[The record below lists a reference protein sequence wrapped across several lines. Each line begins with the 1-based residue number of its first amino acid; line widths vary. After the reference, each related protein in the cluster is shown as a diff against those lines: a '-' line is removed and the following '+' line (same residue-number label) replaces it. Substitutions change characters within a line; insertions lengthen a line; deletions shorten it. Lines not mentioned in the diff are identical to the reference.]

1 MKKKF
6 LKLMTLAIGLSM
18 TAESCGS
25 DNNDSYGEDNE
36 QQEAIDLD
44 YTAENAASWH
54 NYMKNVATLLRNDAG
69 NLYSYWAESYD
80 GGDAY
85 SVTFGDHK
93 APFSSALNCVE
104 QIIDGCYDI
113 ANEVGTA
120 KIKEPYDLYTS
131 GKKTEG
137 LYAVESW
144 YSWHSRTD
152 YSNNIL
158 SIRNAYYGS
167 RNGNV
172 EDLSLSKIVSD
183 KNPNLD
189 TKVKAAIDKAYK
201 AILTIPQPFRNNID
215 CYESVNAMTACNE
228 LADVL
233 SKELKPFFT
242 NTSDANSNTI
252 LEPVVKNYV
261 NIVVLPTYKDLNEKT
276 IALEQAIINLNNSPS
291 NANFQAACTAWLE
304 AREPW
309 ETSEAFLFG
318 PVADKGLDP
327 NMDSWPLDQVG
338 IMNLMKSGKW
348 NVLEWNGEY
357 DEDDEGIAAT
367 QSLRGFH
374 TLEYLLFK
382 NGKAR
387 TI

>member
-1 MKKKF
+1 MKKSY
-6 LKLMTLAIGLSM
+6 LHAVALMMGLAL
-18 TAESCGS
+18 TAASCS
-25 DNNDSYGEDNE
+25 DDDKNE
-36 QQEAIDLD
+36 RDIAIDLD
-44 YTAENAASWH
+44 YSADNAASWH
-54 NYMKNVATLLRNDAG
+54 NYMKNVAKLLTTDAS
-69 NLYSYWAESYD
+69 NLYTYWAESYN
-80 GGDAY
+80 GSEAY
-85 SVTFGDHK
+85 SQTFINHN
-93 APFSSALNCVE
+93 APFTSALSCVE

-120 KIKEPYDLYTS
+120 KIQEPYDLYKS
-131 GKKTEG
+131 GKTTEG

-167 RNGNV
+167 RNGQV
-172 EDLSLSKIVSD
+172 AEQSLSAIVAGKD
-183 KNPNLD
+183 AEFDN
-189 TKVKAAIDKAYK
+189 KVKK
-201 AILTIPQPFRNNID
+201 AIENAKNAILAIPQPFRNNIV
-215 CYESVNAMTACNE
+215 CTESENAMAACSE

-233 SKELKPFFT
+233 DKELKPFFT
-242 NTSDANSNTI
+242 GNSDINSNAI

-261 NIVVLPTYKDLNEKT
+261 EVVVLPTYKDLKEKAV
-276 IALEQAIINLNNSPS
+276 ALENAVTTLMNTPS
-291 NANFQAACTAWLE
+291 DDNFKTACNAWLE

-318 PVADKGLDP
+318 PVADYGLDP

-338 IMNLMKSGKW
+338 IMNLMNSHKW
-348 NVLEWNGEY
+348 EEMEWNGEY
-357 DEDDEGIAAT
+357 DEENEAIAAA

-382 NGKAR
+382 NGQPR
-387 TI
+387 TVK

>member
-1 MKKKF
+1 MKKSY
-6 LKLMTLAIGLSM
+6 LHAVALMMGLAL
-18 TAESCGS
+18 TAASCS
-25 DNNDSYGEDNE
+25 DDDKNE
-36 QQEAIDLD
+36 RDIAIDLD
-44 YTAENAASWH
+44 YSADNAASWH
-54 NYMKNVATLLRNDAG
+54 NYMKNVAKLLTTDAS
-69 NLYSYWAESYD
+69 NLYTYWAESYN
-80 GGDAY
+80 GGEAY
-85 SVTFGDHK
+85 SQTFINHN
-93 APFSSALNCVE
+93 APFTSALSCVE

-120 KIKEPYDLYTS
+120 KIQEPYDLYKS
-131 GKKTEG
+131 GKTTEG

-167 RNGNV
+167 RNGQV
-172 EDLSLSKIVSD
+172 AEQSLSAIVAGKD
-183 KNPNLD
+183 AEFDN
-189 TKVKAAIDKAYK
+189 KVKK
-201 AILTIPQPFRNNID
+201 AIENAKNAILAIPQPFRNNIV
-215 CYESVNAMTACNE
+215 CTESENAMAACSE

-233 SKELKPFFT
+233 DKELKPFFT
-242 NTSDANSNTI
+242 GNSDINSNAI

-261 NIVVLPTYKDLNEKT
+261 EVVVLPTYKDLKEKAV
-276 IALEQAIINLNNSPS
+276 ALENAVTTLMNTPSDNNF
-291 NANFQAACTAWLE
+291 NTACNAWLE

-318 PVADKGLDP
+318 PVADYGLDP

-338 IMNLMKSGKW
+338 IMNLMNSHKW
-348 NVLEWNGEY
+348 EEMEWNGEY
-357 DEDDEGIAAT
+357 DEENEAIAAA

-382 NGKAR
+382 NGQPR
-387 TI
+387 TVK

>member
-1 MKKKF
+1 MKKSY
-6 LKLMTLAIGLSM
+6 LHAVALMMGLAL
-18 TAESCGS
+18 TAASCS
-25 DNNDSYGEDNE
+25 DDDKNE
-36 QQEAIDLD
+36 RDIAIDLD
-44 YTAENAASWH
+44 YSADNAASWH
-54 NYMKNVATLLRNDAG
+54 NYMKNVAKLLTTDAS
-69 NLYSYWAESYD
+69 NLYTYWAESYN
-80 GGDAY
+80 GGEAY
-85 SVTFGDHK
+85 SQTFINHN
-93 APFSSALNCVE
+93 APFTSALSCVE

-120 KIKEPYDLYTS
+120 KIQEPYDLYKS
-131 GKKTEG
+131 GKTTEG

-167 RNGNV
+167 RNGQV
-172 EDLSLSKIVSD
+172 AEQSLSAIVAGKD
-183 KNPNLD
+183 AEFDN
-189 TKVKAAIDKAYK
+189 KVKK
-201 AILTIPQPFRNNID
+201 AIENAKNAILAIPQPFRNNIV
-215 CYESVNAMTACNE
+215 CTESENAMAACSE

-233 SKELKPFFT
+233 DKELKPFFT
-242 NTSDANSNTI
+242 GNSDINSNAI

-261 NIVVLPTYKDLNEKT
+261 EVVVLPTYKDLKEKAV
-276 IALEQAIINLNNSPS
+276 ALENAVTTLMNTPS
-291 NANFQAACTAWLE
+291 DDNFKTACNAWLE

-318 PVADKGLDP
+318 PVADYGLDP

-338 IMNLMKSGKW
+338 IMNLMNSHKW
-348 NVLEWNGEY
+348 EEMEWNGEY
-357 DEDDEGIAAT
+357 DEENEAIAAA

-382 NGKAR
+382 NGQPR
-387 TI
+387 TVK

>member
-1 MKKKF
+1 MKKSY
-6 LKLMTLAIGLSM
+6 LHAVALMMGLAL
-18 TAESCGS
+18 TAASCS
-25 DNNDSYGEDNE
+25 DDDKNE
-36 QQEAIDLD
+36 RDIAIDLD
-44 YTAENAASWH
+44 YSADNAASWH
-54 NYMKNVATLLRNDAG
+54 NYMKNVAKLLTTDAS
-69 NLYSYWAESYD
+69 NLYTYWAESYN
-80 GGDAY
+80 GSEAY
-85 SVTFGDHK
+85 SQTFINHN
-93 APFSSALNCVE
+93 APFTSALSCVE

-120 KIKEPYDLYTS
+120 KIQEPYDLYKS
-131 GKKTEG
+131 GKTTEG

-167 RNGNV
+167 RNGQV
-172 EDLSLSKIVSD
+172 AEQSLSAIVAGKD
-183 KNPNLD
+183 AEFDN
-189 TKVKAAIDKAYK
+189 KVKK
-201 AILTIPQPFRNNID
+201 AIENAKNAILAIPQPFRNNIV
-215 CYESVNAMTACNE
+215 CTESENAMAACSE

-233 SKELKPFFT
+233 DKELKPFFT
-242 NTSDANSNTI
+242 GNSDINSNAI

-261 NIVVLPTYKDLNEKT
+261 EVVVLPTYKDLKEKAV
-276 IALEQAIINLNNSPS
+276 ALENAVTTLMNTPSDNNF
-291 NANFQAACTAWLE
+291 NTACNAWLE

-318 PVADKGLDP
+318 PVADYGLDP

-338 IMNLMKSGKW
+338 IMNLMNSHKW
-348 NVLEWNGEY
+348 EEMEWNGEY
-357 DEDDEGIAAT
+357 DEENEAIAAA

-382 NGKAR
+382 NGQPR
-387 TI
+387 TVK

>member
-1 MKKKF
+1 MA
-6 LKLMTLAIGLSM
+6 LMMGLAL
-18 TAESCGS
+18 TAASCS
-25 DNNDSYGEDNE
+25 DDDKNE
-36 QQEAIDLD
+36 RDIAIDLD
-44 YTAENAASWH
+44 YSADNAASWH
-54 NYMKNVATLLRNDAG
+54 NYMKNVAKLLTTDAS
-69 NLYSYWAESYD
+69 NLYTYWAESYN
-80 GGDAY
+80 GGEAY
-85 SVTFGDHK
+85 SQTFINHN
-93 APFSSALNCVE
+93 APFTSALSCVE

-120 KIKEPYDLYTS
+120 KIQEPYDLYKS
-131 GKKTEG
+131 GKTTEG

-167 RNGNV
+167 RNGQV
-172 EDLSLSKIVSD
+172 AEQSLSAIVAGKD
-183 KNPNLD
+183 AEFDN
-189 TKVKAAIDKAYK
+189 KVKK
-201 AILTIPQPFRNNID
+201 AIENAKNAILAIPQPFRNNIV
-215 CYESVNAMTACNE
+215 CTESENAMAACSE

-233 SKELKPFFT
+233 DKELKPFFT
-242 NTSDANSNTI
+242 GNSDINSNAI

-261 NIVVLPTYKDLNEKT
+261 EVVVLPTYKDLKEKAV
-276 IALEQAIINLNNSPS
+276 ALENAVTTLMNTPSDNNF
-291 NANFQAACTAWLE
+291 NTACNAWLE

-318 PVADKGLDP
+318 PVADYGLDP

-338 IMNLMKSGKW
+338 IMNLMNSHKW
-348 NVLEWNGEY
+348 EEMEWNGEY
-357 DEDDEGIAAT
+357 DEENEAIAAA

-382 NGKAR
+382 NGQPR
-387 TI
+387 TVK